1 MAVLGWNWPK
11 PVWLLLLATGLRHV
25 ALGAVA
31 VVLGLHL
38 RALGFGSVAVGAVF
52 TAMLAGGAVSS
63 ALFGLLADRLGR
75 RRLLLVATLA
85 LVGASLVFAL
95 SSLPALLLA
104 AAILGAIGPTG
115 YDTGPALSLE
125 QAALAEA
132 TRVEQR
138 TGVLAAHTLVA
149 MLGSGVGALASSIP
163 ESLDMAGTDA
173 YRAVFLGAATTGLLL
188 LAVLSRLP
196 ATVEPALRSG
206 AGRSLL
212 GLRQSR
218 RLVLTLSA
226 LFAVDAFAGGLAVQ
240 GAVAYWFAAK
250 FDASTASL
258 GMIFSLA
265 QFLMAGSLLLA
276 APLTR
281 RFGPV
286 HTMVFTHLPANALLT
301 LVPLMPSFELAAAL
315 FVARHLTATLDV
327 PPRQALLLSL
337 VEPDERAAAAGLT
350 AAMRTAGSAI
360 APAAAGLVWSNPASG
375 LPLLA
380 AGLLKSA
387 YDLALFALLRGA
399 RLPAGQQATP
409 AAESPGTLVPG
420 DGRE

>member
-1 MAVLGWNWPK
+1 MRGWNWPK
-11 PVWLLLLATGLRHV
+11 TIWLLLLATGLRHV

-38 RALGFGSVAVGAVF
+38 RALGFEPVAVGAVF
-52 TAMLAGGAVSS
+52 TAMLAGGAASS

-95 SSLPALLLA
+95 SSLLALLLA
-104 AAILGAIGPTG
+104 AAILGTISPTG

-132 TRVEQR
+132 TRAEQR

-149 MLGSGVGALASSIP
+149 MLGSGAGALAASIP

-173 YRAVFLGAATTGLLL
+173 YRAVFLGAAATALLL

-196 ATVEPALRSG
+196 ATVEPPRSSG
-206 AGRSLL
+206 TGQSLL
-212 GLRQSR
+212 GLRHSR

-240 GAVAYWFAAK
+240 SAIAYWFAAK

-258 GMIFSLA
+258 GMMFSLA
-265 QFLMAGSLLLA
+265 QFLMAGSLLFA

-286 HTMVFTHLPANALLT
+286 NTMVFTHLPANLLLT
-301 LVPLMPSFELAAAL
+301 LVPLVPSFELAAIL

-337 VEPDERAAAAGLT
+337 VEPDERAAAAGVT
-350 AAMRTAGSAI
+350 AATRTAGSAI
-360 APAAAGLVWSNPASG
+360 APAAAGLVWSNPVSG
-375 LPLLA
+375 LPLVA

-387 YDLALFALLRGA
+387 YDLALFALLRGL
-399 RLPAGQQATP
+399 RIPAERRAGSASE
-409 AAESPGTLVPG
+409 APGTLLPG
-420 DGRE
+420 D

>member
-1 MAVLGWNWPK
+1 MTCWNWPK

-52 TAMLAGGAVSS
+52 TATLAGGAASS

-75 RRLLLVATLA
+75 RRLLLLATLSLA
-85 LVGASLVFAL
+85 LASLVFAL
-95 SSLPALLLA
+95 SNLPALLLA
-104 AAILGAIGPTG
+104 AAILGTIGPTG

-138 TGVLAAHTLVA
+138 TGALAAHTLVA
-149 MLGSGVGALASSIP
+149 MLGSGVGALVASTP
-163 ESLDMAGTDA
+163 EWLGMTGTDS
-173 YRAVFLGAATTGLLL
+173 YRAVFLGAAATGLLL

-196 ATVEPALRSG
+196 ATVEPPARSQ
-206 AGRSLL
+206 ANQSLL
-212 GLRQSR
+212 GLRRSR
-218 RLVLTLSA
+218 RLVLSLSA

-240 GAVAYWFAAK
+240 SAIAYWFAAK
-250 FDASTASL
+250 FDASTATL
-258 GMIFSLA
+258 GMMFSLA

-286 HTMVFTHLPANALLT
+286 NTMVFTHLPANLILM
-301 LVPLMPSFELAAAL
+301 LVPLMPSFELAATL

-350 AAMRTAGSAI
+350 AAARTAGSAI
-360 APAAAGLVWSNPASG
+360 APAAAGLVWSNPVSG
-375 LPLLA
+375 LPLVA

-387 YDLALFALLRGA
+387 YDLALFALLRNL
-399 RLPAGQQATP
+399 RISTERRAGSASE
-409 AAESPGTLVPG
+409 APGTLLHG
-420 DGRE
+420 D